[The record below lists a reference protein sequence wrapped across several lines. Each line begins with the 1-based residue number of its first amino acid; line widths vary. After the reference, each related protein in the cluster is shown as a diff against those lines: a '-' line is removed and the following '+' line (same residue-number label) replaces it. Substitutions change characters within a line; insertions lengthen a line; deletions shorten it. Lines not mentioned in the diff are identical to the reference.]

1 MYFFIELRKDKLKY
15 IHSLCYQLQG
25 FRFASR
31 RNSRVL
37 RKSFSPPTMNINF
50 NSETATRSKITEVL
64 KRWRW
69 WRWQVSIV
77 YHTLLVVENQ
87 QLLRFW
93 SSSAWHTLK
102 SWQFSLNSF
111 LQNCNLEYFF
121 FSVKVLN
128 RVLKKS
134 NIRININCSNIFS
147 YIAILL
153 HIEQFTISN
162 KKSRTPVWCYFLFP
176 GPIMKNVKTVY
187 FGGSPQALEDNTE
200 KTSR

>member
-1 MYFFIELRKDKLKY
+1 M
-15 IHSLCYQLQG
+15 S
-25 FRFASR
+25 
-31 RNSRVL
+31 
-37 RKSFSPPTMNINF
+37 
-50 NSETATRSKITEVL
+50 
-64 KRWRW
+64 
-69 WRWQVSIV
+69 
-77 YHTLLVVENQ
+77 
-87 QLLRFW
+87 
-93 SSSAWHTLK
+93 
-102 SWQFSLNSF
+102 
-111 LQNCNLEYFF
+111 
-121 FSVKVLN
+121 N

-200 KTSR
+200 KKQADKGKTWPKYQFPRWWQRSSPPKALLRIQPPSIIVILLKIYHICRRQLTLLRWPGHELGGERNEKSAHAPAISIWPLARWQDGRKN